1 MMNNKRRKEISKIV
15 STLEDVRDRLN
26 EVVDEEQSAFDNMP
40 ESIQGSDRGCDSEE
54 AIGYL
59 SDALD
64 SVQSAL
70 EYLDEF

>member
-1 MMNNKRRKEISKIV
+1 MNNKRRKEISKIV
-15 STLEDVRDRLN
+15 STLEDVRDRLS
-26 EVVDEEQSAFDNMP
+26 EVVDEEQIAFDNMP

-64 SVQSAL
+64 SVESAL

>member
-1 MMNNKRRKEISKIV
+1 MNNKRRKEISKIV
-15 STLEDVRDRLN
+15 STLEDVRDRLS
-26 EVVDEEQSAFDNMP
+26 EVVDEEQIAFDNMP
-40 ESIQGSDRGCDSEE
+40 ESIQGSDRGCESEE

-64 SVQSAL
+64 SVESAL

>member
-1 MMNNKRRKEISKIV
+1 MNNKRRKEISKIV
-15 STLEDVRDRLN
+15 STLEDVRDRLS

-64 SVQSAL
+64 SVESAL
-70 EYLDEF
+70 DYLDEF

>member
-1 MMNNKRRKEISKIV
+1 MNNTRRKEISKI
-15 STLEDVRDRLN
+15 SSILEDAKSRLST
-26 EVVDEEQSAFDNMP
+26 VIDDEQEAFDNMP
-40 ESIQGSDRGCDSEE
+40 ESLQGSERGCESEE

>member
-1 MMNNKRRKEISKIV
+1 MNNKRRKEISKIV
-15 STLEDVRDRLN
+15 STLEGVRDRLN
-26 EVVDEEQSAFDNMP
+26 ELVDEEQCAFDNMP
-40 ESIQGSDRGCDSEE
+40 ESIQGSDRGCDSE
-54 AIGYL
+54 AAVDYL

>member
-1 MMNNKRRKEISKIV
+1 MNNKRRKEISKIV
-15 STLEDVRDRLN
+15 STLEEVRDRLS
-26 EVVDEEQSAFDNMP
+26 EVVDEEQCAFDNMP

>member
-1 MMNNKRRKEISKIV
+1 MNNKRRKEISKIV
-15 STLEDVRDRLN
+15 STLEEVRDRLS
-26 EVVDEEQSAFDNMP
+26 EVVDEEQNAFDNMP

-64 SVQSAL
+64 SVESAL
-70 EYLDEF
+70 DYLDEF

>member
-1 MMNNKRRKEISKIV
+1 MNNKRRKEISKIV
-15 STLEDVRDRLN
+15 STLEDVRDRLS
-26 EVVDEEQSAFDNMP
+26 EVVDEEQIAFDNMP
-40 ESIQGSDRGCDSEE
+40 ESIQGSDRGCNSEE

-64 SVQSAL
+64 SVESAL

>member
-1 MMNNKRRKEISKIV
+1 MNNKRRKEISKIV
-15 STLEDVRDRLN
+15 STLEDVRDKLS
-26 EVVDEEQSAFDNMP
+26 EVVDEEQCAFDNMP